1 MIMMIMMMPTTMTMI
16 MMMTTMIMI
25 IMMLPTTM
33 MMMITMIMK
42 RTPVRVKLPVLGS
55 FEKVDLVV
63 LRPDHG
69 CIYVAWNSTEA
80 LVQRL
85 GVAAVQ
91 FAKG

>member
-1 MIMMIMMMPTTMTMI
+1 MIMMVTMPTMI
-16 MMMTTMIMI
+16 MMMA
-25 IMMLPTTM
+25 
-33 MMMITMIMK
+33 
-42 RTPVRVKLPVLGS
+42 PVRVKLPVFGS

-80 LVQRL
+80 LVQRF
-85 GVAAVQ
+85 GVASVQ